1 MKVIFHIKKLEVNVM
16 EKIKGEIKLCL
27 VCMEVHEV
35 QTIIV
40 EDSELF
46 KGENVSF
53 NATYEYRNR
62 ADEYLE
68 TEEMIKLNSLAM
80 KDAYRQKIGLL
91 TSSEIIT
98 IRDRYGVSQKDFS
111 EILDWGR
118 ATITRYARCQV
129 SCLI

>member
-1 MKVIFHIKKLEVNVM
+1 M
-16 EKIKGEIKLCL
+16 EKIKSEIKLCL

-46 KGENVSF
+46 KGENVFF
-53 NATYEYRNR
+53 NATYEYCNR

-80 KDAYRQKIGLL
+80 KDAYKYTDRSCIIPFTYAKNL
-91 TSSEIIT
+91 TI
-98 IRDRYGVSQKDFS
+98 D
-111 EILDWGR
+111 
-118 ATITRYARCQV
+118 
-129 SCLI
+129 